1 MISNDGMQ
9 IVGNETYETVPIKC
23 CMYMPGVYIY
33 YNIAYDQFKQA
44 QTKHIV
50 YTITSN
56 HGTLV

>member
-1 MISNDGMQ
+1 MQ
-9 IVGNETYETVPIKC
+9 IVGNESYETVPITC
-23 CMYMPGVYIY
+23 CMYMPDVYKY

-44 QTKHIV
+44 HTKHIV